1 VSPRQS
7 RGPEYPTWVYYPAHS
22 RPPAWVDDLTS
33 AVADAR
39 SQIDTATVR
48 GLTSDAVLRALGP
61 GLRTRG
67 YQVEV
72 GKRAGERV
80 ERPVLF
86 GTNGH
91 ELVRYDVDAM
101 HDQLGVVVEV
111 EAGRGARGN
120 AVYRDLIRA
129 SLIVDAR
136 YLALGVMAD
145 YRHLSGGREVR
156 VASFAEARAILDAVY
171 ASGRLRLPFEG
182 VLLFGYLRSR
192 RRRPHLLGNRGY
204 SQFHAVTRRS
214 ARS

>member
-1 VSPRQS
+1 
-7 RGPEYPTWVYYPAHS
+7 
-22 RPPAWVDDLTS
+22 
-33 AVADAR
+33 
-39 SQIDTATVR
+39 
-48 GLTSDAVLRALGP
+48 
-61 GLRTRG
+61 
-67 YQVEV
+67 VEV

-86 GTNGH
+86 GTYGH

-145 YRHLSGGREVR
+145 YRHMSGGRQVS

-171 ASGRLRLPFEG
+171 ASGRLRLPFDG
-182 VLLFGYLRSR
+182 VLLFGYLHLR
-192 RRRPHLLGNRGY
+192 RCQTSDAWLLRIIVVD
-204 SQFHAVTRRS
+204 SQGRE
-214 ARS
+214 